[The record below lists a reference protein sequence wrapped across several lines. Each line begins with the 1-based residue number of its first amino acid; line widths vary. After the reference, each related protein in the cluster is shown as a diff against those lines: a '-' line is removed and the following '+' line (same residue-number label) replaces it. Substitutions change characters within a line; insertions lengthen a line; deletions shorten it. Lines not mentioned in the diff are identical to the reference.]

1 MPCSAGPRLLFLTLH
16 DSQFAEPTD
25 FRDVTWPFLRDVA
38 QAADGAC
45 DAIRERGRLLA
56 EVHANAVR
64 AKFGF
69 LRGIQNILSDAG

>member
-1 MPCSAGPRLLFLTLH
+1 
-16 DSQFAEPTD
+16 
-25 FRDVTWPFLRDVA
+25 LRDIA
-38 QAADGAC
+38 QAADGTC

-69 LRGIQNILSDAG
+69 LRVIQNLLSDAR

>member
-1 MPCSAGPRLLFLTLH
+1 MLTFYIA
-16 DSQFAEPTD
+16 QFAEPTD

-64 AKFGF
+64 TESDFGGCSEY
-69 LRGIQNILSDAG
+69 LG